1 MTIKLSSPCPDDDGR
16 TPMSN
21 KKFIAPKKKFAPI
34 DKSNMD
40 FELER
45 AKLDVLDETGK
56 LNLVSNSSLTLCQ
69 KMDQVIKNQEI
80 LIESLVNTVNYTMMS
95 DTFNQIMIGVSSN
108 WEVREK
114 HHKRKGWITLGAGP
128 GSLKQE
134 RIVKDVIKQ
143 CKMKPVPASEEIFL
157 ITPEL
162 INILISLQWVGVKEN
177 KKRILTKDP
186 QINLDLN
193 QDVR

>member
-1 MTIKLSSPCPDDDGR
+1 MTIKLFSPCPDDDGR
-16 TPMSN
+16 TPISN

-56 LNLVSNSSLTLCQ
+56 LNLVSHSTLTLC
-69 KMDQVIKNQEI
+69 KKVDQMIKNQEI
-80 LIESLVNTVNYTMMS
+80 LIEALVNTVNYTMMN

-114 HHKRKGWITLGAGP
+114 NHKRKGWITLGARP

-143 CKMKPVPASEEIFL
+143 SKIKPVPASAEIFL
-157 ITPEL
+157 ITPDL

-177 KKRILTKDP
+177 KARILTKDH
-186 QINLDLN
+186 QISLDY
-193 QDVR
+193 

>member
-1 MTIKLSSPCPDDDGR
+1 MTIKLFSPCPDDDGR

-21 KKFIAPKKKFAPI
+21 KQFIAPKKKFAPI
-34 DKSNMD
+34 DKSNID

-114 HHKRKGWITLGAGP
+114 NHKRKGWITLGARP

-143 CKMKPVPASEEIFL
+143 SKIKPVPASAEIFL
-157 ITPEL
+157 ITPNL

-177 KKRILTKDP
+177 KARILTKDQ
-186 QINLDLN
+186 QISLDY
-193 QDVR
+193 

>member
-1 MTIKLSSPCPDDDGR
+1 MTIKLFSPCPDDDGR

-56 LNLVSNSSLTLCQ
+56 LNLVSNSSLTICQ

-80 LIESLVNTVNYTMMS
+80 LIESLVNTVNYTMINDS
-95 DTFNQIMIGVSSN
+95 FNLIMIGVSSD
-108 WEVREK
+108 WEEREK
-114 HHKRKGWITLGAGP
+114 KHKRKGWITIDAKP
-128 GSLKQE
+128 GSLKNE
-134 RIVKDVIKQ
+134 GMVKDVIKHVGI
-143 CKMKPVPASEEIFL
+143 KPLPASTEIFQ
-157 ITPEL
+157 ITPKL
-162 INILISLQWVGVKEN
+162 VDILISLQWVGVKEN
-177 KKRILTKDP
+177 KIRILTKDH
-186 QINLDLN
+186 QISLDY
-193 QDVR
+193 

>member
-1 MTIKLSSPCPDDDGR
+1 MTIKLFSPCPDDDGR
-16 TPMSN
+16 TPISN

-34 DKSNMD
+34 DKSNLD

-80 LIESLVNTVNYTMMS
+80 LIESLVNTVNYTMMN

-114 HHKRKGWITLGAGP
+114 NHKRKGWITLGARP

-143 CKMKPVPASEEIFL
+143 SKIKPVPASAEIFL
-157 ITPEL
+157 ITPNL

-177 KKRILTKDP
+177 KALILTKDQ
-186 QINLDLN
+186 QISLDY
-193 QDVR
+193 

>member
-1 MTIKLSSPCPDDDGR
+1 MTIKLFSPCPDDDGR

-80 LIESLVNTVNYTMMS
+80 LIESLVNTVNYTMMN

-114 HHKRKGWITLGAGP
+114 NHKRKGWITLGARP

-134 RIVKDVIKQ
+134 RIVKDVIKES
-143 CKMKPVPASEEIFL
+143 KIKPVPASAEIFL
-157 ITPEL
+157 ITPKL

-177 KKRILTKDP
+177 KALILTKDH
-186 QINLDLN
+186 QISLDY
-193 QDVR
+193 

>member
-1 MTIKLSSPCPDDDGR
+1 MTIKLFSPCPDDDGR
-16 TPMSN
+16 TPISS

-80 LIESLVNTVNYTMMS
+80 LIESLVNTVNYTMMN

-114 HHKRKGWITLGAGP
+114 NHKRKGWITLGARP

-143 CKMKPVPASEEIFL
+143 SKIKPVPASAEIFL
-157 ITPEL
+157 ITPKL

-177 KKRILTKDP
+177 KARILTKDP
-186 QINLDLN
+186 QLSLDLIN
-193 QDVR
+193 QDE

>member
-1 MTIKLSSPCPDDDGR
+1 MTIKLFSPCPDDDGR
-16 TPMSN
+16 TPISN

-34 DKSNMD
+34 DKSNLD

-80 LIESLVNTVNYTMMS
+80 LIESLVNTVNYTMMN

-114 HHKRKGWITLGAGP
+114 NHKRKGWITLGARP

-143 CKMKPVPASEEIFL
+143 SKIKPVPASAEIFL
-157 ITPEL
+157 ITPNL

-177 KKRILTKDP
+177 KALILTKDH
-186 QINLDLN
+186 QISLDY
-193 QDVR
+193 

>member
-1 MTIKLSSPCPDDDGR
+1 MTLKLFSPSPDDDGSSS
-16 TPMSN
+16 TGS
-21 KKFIAPKKKFAPI
+21 KKFVAPKKKYNPI
-34 DKSNMD
+34 NLYSMD
-40 FELER
+40 FELEA
-45 AKLDVLDETGK
+45 AKLDVLDPTGK
-56 LNLVSNSSLTLCQ
+56 LNSLCRLTLTQ
-69 KMDQVIKNQEI
+69 GEAMSQVIKNQEI

-114 HHKRKGWITLGAGP
+114 NHKRKGWITLGAGP

-143 CKMKPVPASEEIFL
+143 CKMKPVPASSEIFL

-186 QINLDLN
+186 QLNLDLN

>member
-1 MTIKLSSPCPDDDGR
+1 MTIKLFSPCPDDDGR

-21 KKFIAPKKKFAPI
+21 KKFSAPRKKFAPI

-80 LIESLVNTVNYTMMS
+80 LIESLVNTVNYTMMN

-114 HHKRKGWITLGAGP
+114 NHKRKGWITLGARP

-143 CKMKPVPASEEIFL
+143 SKIKPVPASAEIFL
-157 ITPEL
+157 ITPNL

-177 KKRILTKDP
+177 KARILTKDQ
-186 QINLDLN
+186 QISLDY
-193 QDVR
+193 

>member
-1 MTIKLSSPCPDDDGR
+1 MTIKLFSPCPDDDGR

-80 LIESLVNTVNYTMMS
+80 LIESLVNTVNYTMMN

-114 HHKRKGWITLGAGP
+114 NHKRKGWITLGARP

-134 RIVKDVIKQ
+134 RIVKDVIKES
-143 CKMKPVPASEEIFL
+143 KIKPVPASAEIFL
-157 ITPEL
+157 ITPNL

-177 KKRILTKDP
+177 KARILTKDQ
-186 QINLDLN
+186 QISLDY
-193 QDVR
+193 

>member
-1 MTIKLSSPCPDDDGR
+1 MTIKLFSPCPDDDGR

-21 KKFIAPKKKFAPI
+21 KKFSTPRKKFAPI

-114 HHKRKGWITLGAGP
+114 NHKRKGWITLGAGP

-143 CKMKPVPASEEIFL
+143 CKIKPVPASAEIFL

-177 KKRILTKDP
+177 KARILTKDH
-186 QINLDLN
+186 QISLDY
-193 QDVR
+193 

>member
-1 MTIKLSSPCPDDDGR
+1 MTIKLLSPCPDDDGR
-16 TPMSN
+16 TPMSD
-21 KKFIAPKKKFAPI
+21 KKFIGPKKKFTPI

-56 LNLVSNSSLTLCQ
+56 LNLVSHSTLTLC
-69 KMDQVIKNQEI
+69 KKVDQMIKNQEI
-80 LIESLVNTVNYTMMS
+80 LIEALVNTVNYTMMN
-95 DTFNQIMIGVSSN
+95 DKFNQIMIGVSSN

-114 HHKRKGWITLGAGP
+114 NHKRKGWITLGARP

-143 CKMKPVPASEEIFL
+143 SKIKPVTASVEIFL
-157 ITPEL
+157 ITPNL

-177 KKRILTKDP
+177 KARILTKDH
-186 QINLDLN
+186 QISLDY
-193 QDVR
+193 

>member
-1 MTIKLSSPCPDDDGR
+1 MTIKLFSPCPDDDGR

-34 DKSNMD
+34 DKSNID

-80 LIESLVNTVNYTMMS
+80 LIESLVNTVNYTMMN

-114 HHKRKGWITLGAGP
+114 NHKRKGWITLGARP

-134 RIVKDVIKQ
+134 RIVKDVIKES
-143 CKMKPVPASEEIFL
+143 KIKPVPASAEIFL
-157 ITPEL
+157 ITPKL

-177 KKRILTKDP
+177 KALILTKDH
-186 QINLDLN
+186 QISLDY
-193 QDVR
+193 

>member
-1 MTIKLSSPCPDDDGR
+1 
-16 TPMSN
+16 MSD

-80 LIESLVNTVNYTMMS
+80 LIESLVNTVNYTMMN

-114 HHKRKGWITLGAGP
+114 NHKRKGWITLGARP

-134 RIVKDVIKQ
+134 RIVKDVIKES
-143 CKMKPVPASEEIFL
+143 KIKPVPASAEIFL
-157 ITPEL
+157 ITPKL

-177 KKRILTKDP
+177 KALILTKDH
-186 QINLDLN
+186 QISLDY
-193 QDVR
+193 

>member
-1 MTIKLSSPCPDDDGR
+1 MTIKLFSPCPDDDGR
-16 TPMSN
+16 TPISN

-80 LIESLVNTVNYTMMS
+80 LIESLVNTVNYTMMN

-114 HHKRKGWITLGAGP
+114 NHKRKGWITLGARP

-134 RIVKDVIKQ
+134 RIVKDVIKES
-143 CKMKPVPASEEIFL
+143 KIKPVPASAEIFL
-157 ITPEL
+157 ITPNL

-177 KKRILTKDP
+177 KALILTKDH
-186 QINLDLN
+186 QISLDY
-193 QDVR
+193 